1 VSATVAA
8 RGAFHPELRTLARF
22 APRGNVTN
30 AAGLKVMRQLT
41 GLRRPS
47 TTDVEDVSL
56 GAAARMRL
64 FRGAVK
70 PVVAPALLW
79 MHGGGYVMG
88 NAHMGDRLC
97 RASAEAL
104 DITVASVE
112 YRLAPEH
119 PYPAAV
125 DDCET
130 ALRHLAAL
138 PGVDPER
145 VAIGGV
151 SSGAGLAAALAIRL
165 RDTADITPVRQ
176 LLAYPMLDDRT
187 SALSHRHDRQF
198 RFWNRRSNEYGWAA
212 YLADT
217 DPNRVV
223 PARCSDLRGL
233 PPAWIGVGAL
243 DLLHDENV
251 AFAERLLAAGVPC
264 DLCVVRDAFHGFDAV
279 APKSAVAQTFFARQC
294 LSLSK
299 AFQTA

>member
-1 VSATVAA
+1 
-8 RGAFHPELRTLARF
+8 
-22 APRGNVTN
+22 
-30 AAGLKVMRQLT
+30 
-41 GLRRPS
+41 
-47 TTDVEDVSL
+47 
-56 GAAARMRL
+56 
-64 FRGAVK
+64 
-70 PVVAPALLW
+70 
-79 MHGGGYVMG
+79 
-88 NAHMGDRLC
+88 
-97 RASAEAL
+97 
-104 DITVASVE
+104 
-112 YRLAPEH
+112 
-119 PYPAAV
+119 
-125 DDCET
+125 
-130 ALRHLAAL
+130 
-138 PGVDPER
+138 
-145 VAIGGV
+145 
-151 SSGAGLAAALAIRL
+151 
-165 RDTADITPVRQ
+165 
-176 LLAYPMLDDRT
+176 MLDDRT

-251 AFAERLLAAGVPC
+251 AFAERLRAAGVPC